1 MEYLIGVVA
10 ALAISIGASAIGM
23 DRERSFYP
31 TVLAVVATYYALFA
45 VMAGSTHAL
54 LSEAVPIALFLLA
67 AVTGFRKALWWVVIG
82 LVGHGLFDLLHGH
95 LISNP
100 GVPAWWPGWCLACD
114 LTAGTYLAFL
124 LKRSKA
130 KKNRPDRLEP
140 SGRRCA
146 CRKSLVAHTAGGF
159 FQGVPGEKGSARLCA
174 SVACPTIALAKV
186 GLPNRKS
193 KIWSSTPGKLDC
205 SGSAPG
211 LLRLFF
217 CVSH

>member
-1 MEYLIGVVA
+1 VVA

-54 LSEAVPIALFLLA
+54 LSEAVPIALFLVT

-100 GVPAWWPGWCLACD
+100 GVPAWWPGWCLAYD

-140 SGRRCA
+140 LA
-146 CRKSLVAHTAGGF
+146 DDAPAG
-159 FQGVPGEKGSARLCA
+159 KA
-174 SVACPTIALAKV
+174 
-186 GLPNRKS
+186 
-193 KIWSSTPGKLDC
+193 
-205 SGSAPG
+205 
-211 LLRLFF
+211 
-217 CVSH
+217 